1 MTVPELKKFA
11 SDACQVIEACQEFIG
26 EQQAEIE
33 SLKSTLSKQASAPA
47 PAPAP
52 TPDPAPCKQE
62 LELDAEMLHKAA
74 CAMHS
79 AYGNPSNVSVDQI
92 EAAWKA
98 KPSYMLNAITKL
110 ASACG
115 AQQAASGTELGQPIM
130 KKASAENA
138 GQSADEAFMQKYV

>member
-1 MTVPELKKFA
+1 MIVSELKKFA

-52 TPDPAPCKQE
+52 NKME

-79 AYGNPSNVSVDQI
+79 AYGNPANVSVEQI
-92 EAAWKA
+92 EAAWQA

-115 AQQAASGTELGQPIM
+115 SHANVSGTELGQPIM
-130 KKASAENA
+130 KKASAEEVKP
-138 GQSADEAFMQKYV
+138 SADEVFMQKYI